1 MLLYVANLAP
11 TSAASTAFVA
21 TGAINEWE
29 QGCVFDMSPQLGS
42 SAFAI
47 NEVHAPAEIAQA
59 VNCDLSPTLWSQA
72 FGPAEFEA
80 VAPVSCAALYP

>member
-1 MLLYVANLAP
+1 MTRTQAWGIHQA
-11 TSAASTAFVA
+11 SASLRAF
-21 TGAINEWE
+21 AINEYE
-29 QGCVFDMSPQLGS
+29 QGYTFDLTPQLLS
-42 SAFAI
+42 CAFAI